1 MISSQAK
8 TRPAFSIDRRCSA
21 AQRRLATFIDE
32 RVAAAHDTIAADF
45 QRLRR
50 ARGLPPIALTAWRH
64 YTLPHRFQCPEC
76 GGRVCM
82 EVDEWSASTGIPTAG
97 GVRVM
102 CEAEEVELDRAMQ
115 AGEDPAW
122 EHRHWQGPDWMDLI
136 RRVEQFCASSVRVH
150 EGTKP

>member
-1 MISSQAK
+1 MNAPAK

-21 AQRRLATFIDE
+21 AQRRIASFIDE
-32 RVAAAHDTIAADF
+32 RAAAALEAIAAGF
-45 QRLRR
+45 QRVRR

-64 YTLPHRFQCPEC
+64 YTLPPRFQCPEC

-82 EVDEWSASTGIPTAG
+82 EVDEWSTSTGIPSAG

-102 CEAEEVELDRAMQ
+102 CVAEEDELDRAMQ

-122 EHRHWQGPDWMDLI
+122 EHKHWTGADWIDLI

-150 EGTKP
+150 EGAKS